1 MLTAGIRA
9 VTNVPCA
16 TELDADEG
24 QETPT
29 ANKLAIGCGAC
40 LKYFLVSTR
49 AFCLSC
55 PSLA

>member
-1 MLTAGIRA
+1 MLTAGICA
-9 VTNVPCA
+9 DTNGPCA

-24 QETPT
+24 KEALT

-49 AFCLSC
+49 ACC
-55 PSLA
+55 